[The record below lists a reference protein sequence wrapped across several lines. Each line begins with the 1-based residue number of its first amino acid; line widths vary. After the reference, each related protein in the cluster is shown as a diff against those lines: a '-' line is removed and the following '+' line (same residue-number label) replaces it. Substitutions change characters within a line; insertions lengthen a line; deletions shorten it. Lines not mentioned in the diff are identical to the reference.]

1 MIINSPK
8 ELSKYIDHTI
18 LKPDATELEIEKL
31 CNEALEY
38 KFVSVCINPCFVS
51 YAFNILKGSDVK
63 VCSVIDFPLGSG
75 TREIKAAEAIKAVA
89 DGADELDMVMNI
101 SYLKS
106 RKYDEFEKDI
116 SYVADSIPEHII
128 LKVILEICYLTDDE
142 IKKACLIAIKA
153 GVDFVKTSTGFGKG
167 GATVEAVKIMKEV
180 VKNRAEVKAA
190 GGIRDFDTAKSMIES
205 GATRIGTS
213 SSLKIICAE

>member
-1 MIINSPK
+1 VIINSPK
-8 ELSKYIDHTI
+8 ELSKYIDHTM

-31 CNEALEY
+31 SNEALKY
-38 KFVSVCINPCFVS
+38 KFASVCINPCFVS
-51 YAFNILKGSDVK
+51 YAFNILKDSDVK

-106 RKYDEFEKDI
+106 RKYDEVEKDI

-128 LKVILEICYLTDDE
+128 LKVILEICYLTDEE
-142 IKKACLIAIKA
+142 IRKACLIAIKA
-153 GVDFVKTSTGFGKG
+153 GADFVKTSTGFGKG
-167 GATVEAVKIMKEV
+167 GATVEAVKVMKEV
-180 VKNRAEVKAA
+180 VRNRAEVKAA
-190 GGIRDFDTAKSMIES
+190 GGIRDFDTAKAMIES
-205 GATRIGTS
+205 GATRIGAS
-213 SSLKIICAE
+213 SSLKIISAE